1 MFSFLFSCNH
11 GGDKLKKLPVF
22 TIEKFVDNGLWVDE
36 CFSQVKLLPLQLD
49 TNQMIGQVKDVSVVG
64 DIIFL
69 LDEVSATLYS
79 FDIYSGKCLA
89 SASKRGHGPNEYINP
104 VALSVDVENLYVL
117 DMPTS
122 RIIRF
127 DKELNAIGTIA
138 FDFPASDFIAL
149 DGGFLLYNLAPT
161 SEKGKFVYISSRGE
175 YINSFVFPEK
185 GDDFNNVLG
194 GGKVF
199 VKNKELEVFAFES
212 YDDIVYKWNNDSL
225 QPILR
230 MDFGEMGIPAG
241 MKNDNLNYFE
251 EPYAF
256 AGNIFMLS
264 DMFIP
269 SFFYKSK
276 RYYGFIPLSQGES
289 EFGLVKDNSYD
300 IPFFPR
306 WQYGDELI
314 GICTQELAEK
324 YFRKHGKSMGEFI
337 DNEYAQEQFVLVF
350 YIHWFYVYNKI
361 Y

>member
-1 MFSFLFSCNH
+1 MRINFVPLFFVFPFLVSCNH
-11 GGDKLKKLPVF
+11 RGDKLNNLPVY
-22 TIEKFVDNGLWVDE
+22 IVEKFVDNELWVDE
-36 CFSQVKLLPLQLD
+36 CFSHVKILPLQLD
-49 TNQMIGQVKDVSVVG
+49 TNQMIGQVKDVSVAG

-79 FDIYSGKCLA
+79 FDRYSGKCLA
-89 SASKRGHGPNEYINP
+89 SGSKRGHGPNEYINP
-104 VALSVDVENLYVL
+104 VALSVDAENLFVL

-127 DKELNAIGTIA
+127 DKELNAVGTIA
-138 FDFPASDFIAL
+138 FDFPASDFMAL
-149 DGGFLLYNLAPT
+149 NGGFLLYNLAPP
-161 SEKGKFVYISSRGE
+161 SEKGKFVYISSEGE

-185 GDDFNNVLG
+185 EDDFNNVLS

-199 VKNKELEVFAFES
+199 VKNREHEVFAFES
-212 YDDIVYKWNNDSL
+212 YDDIVYKWDNDSL

-276 RYYGFIPLSQGES
+276 RYYGFIPFLSRES
-289 EFGLVKDNSYD
+289 MFGTVKERSYG

-306 WQYGDELI
+306 WQHEDELI
-314 GICTQELAEK
+314 GVCIRE
-324 YFRKHGKSMGEFI
+324 
-337 DNEYAQEQFVLVF
+337 NEYAQEQLMFVF
-350 YIHWFYVYNKI
+350 YIH
-361 Y
+361 